1 MLQKLPV
8 SQSDF
13 YFLRTENYLYIDKT
27 SYVYQMLTSGNQ
39 YYFLARPRRFG
50 KSLLVSTLH
59 EALVGNKALFA
70 GLALG
75 NSDYDWQPHGVI
87 KLDLSELGI
96 KDESSLRVGIC
107 TALTDIIDQYELKI
121 TLDFSSPSLAL
132 RKVAQALHVKFGR
145 VAILIDEY
153 DSPIL
158 HAIDDPKRATE
169 IRDGLQFIF
178 RTLKGLGRL
187 INFIFITGV
196 TSFSKAGL
204 FSGLNN
210 LKILTLNSKYEAIC
224 GYTDAEIDHY
234 FTPYLA
240 SWAHKT
246 NSSNSNNS
254 SVIALRAQLKDWYNG
269 YCFSETLATVY
280 NPFSITNAIEENKFQ
295 NFWVQSGT
303 PTFLVSELKKEYRA
317 SEYQLLNPEKFT
329 ITNSALSAFDIGM
342 VPLPALMFQTG
353 YLTIASHDAER
364 NVYNLGY
371 PNQEVRTAAQNYL
384 LAIFT
389 NTDVTKIENTAAQLW
404 EAWNN
409 SDIDEAMA
417 ILRILYAKVPYPLHV
432 KLESFYHSLFQMICT
447 TANIKSQSE
456 YTTSHGSIDMVLDL
470 PKVLYI
476 VEIKFN
482 QSAQIALE
490 QIKTKRYYE
499 PFVNQNKPIILL
511 GLNFNKTTGNF
522 ELTHEYQN
530 LDLKK
535 I

>member
-27 SYVYQMLTSGNQ
+27 NYVYQMLTSGGQ

-50 KSLLVSTLH
+50 KSLLVSTLY
-59 EALVGNKALFA
+59 EALVGHKTIFT

-96 KDESSLRVGIC
+96 KDESSLRIGIC

-121 TLDFSSPSLAL
+121 TLDFSNPSLAL
-132 RKVAQALHVKFGR
+132 RKVVQALHAKFGR

-158 HAIDDPKRATE
+158 HAIDDSKRALE

-178 RTLKGLGRL
+178 RTIKGLGRL

-210 LKILTLNSKYEAIC
+210 LQVLTLDSKYGAVC
-224 GYTDAEIDHY
+224 GYTDTEIDHY
-234 FTPYLA
+234 FAPYLA
-240 SWAHKT
+240 NWVQKT
-246 NSSNSNNS
+246 DNSA
-254 SVIALRAQLKDWYNG
+254 VVLRELLRDWYNG
-269 YCFSETLATVY
+269 YHFGKKTVAVY
-280 NPFSITNAIEENKFQ
+280 NPFSLTNAMYHQELQ

-303 PTFLVSELKKEYRA
+303 PTFLINELKKKYRA
-317 SEYQLLNPEKFT
+317 SEYQLLNPEKFE
-329 ITNSALSAFDIGM
+329 ITNDALGAFDVGM
-342 VPLPALMFQTG
+342 VPLPTLMFQTG
-353 YLTIASHDAER
+353 YLTISSYDAGQDS
-364 NVYNLGY
+364 YNLGY
-371 PNQEVRTAAQNYL
+371 PNREVRTAAQNYL

-389 NTDVTKIENTAAQLW
+389 ATDAAEIRGIASQLRT
-404 EAWNN
+404 AWNN
-409 SDIDEAMA
+409 SDLDEALA
-417 ILRILYAKVPYPLHV
+417 ILRTLFAKVPYPIHI

-447 TANIKSQSE
+447 TANIKTQSE
-456 YTTSHGSIDMVLDL
+456 YNTSHGSIDLVLDL
-470 PKVLYI
+470 PRVLYV

-490 QIKTKRYYE
+490 QIKIKRYYE
-499 PFVNQNKPIILL
+499 PFVDLGKPIILL
-511 GLNFNKTTGNF
+511 GLNFSKTIGNF
-522 ELTHEYQN
+522 EITHAYQ
-530 LDLKK
+530 DLNRF
-535 I
+535 